1 MDLDLKHVDGSPIAD
16 WRAWSPPKDLKH
28 WRAGRSAVEL
38 ARAWFTSEAPRI
50 PPEFAALLASSQLL
64 VGLRSLHGVPECIT
78 ALPEAGEGR
87 NHDLVLEG
95 ETAGGRVLIA
105 VEAKADEKFGQRI
118 GKYWAQKLEERS
130 APGGAPSRAP
140 ERVEALVTLLAG
152 TGAAPAQEPWSR
164 IRYQLVTAAAGTLL
178 EAQKRGASLAVLAIH
193 EFRTSETSEENLVR
207 NASDLEEFLAALGML
222 PKPPMQPGKLY
233 GPWQSPAIPIPLLI
247 GKAVYGWSSA

>member
-64 VGLRSLHGVPECIT
+64 VGLRSLHGVPECVT

-140 ERVEALVTLLAG
+140 ERRVTPHVSLSREAD
-152 TGAAPAQEPWSR
+152 P
-164 IRYQLVTAAAGTLL
+164 
-178 EAQKRGASLAVLAIH
+178 GASTSGRAAKASSGVTTAVRRFCARCSMGAT
-193 EFRTSETSEENLVR
+193 FARWRSTG
-207 NASDLEEFLAALGML
+207 NAGSSGPRPSKVSSGA
-222 PKPPMQPGKLY
+222 PTRRRPGTASRA
-233 GPWQSPAIPIPLLI
+233 SPRR
-247 GKAVYGWSSA
+247 